1 MQFRLRSRRG
11 SANSLSARSANSAQ
25 SGGAQE
31 SRAASIVG
39 TPRGPLETAR
49 SMLGASAPSSRVEEE
64 DTCDF
69 EGELPEVSPEQLDDL
84 ATLLMSATSARFDA
98 VRDMIL
104 ERLEELCLAG
114 FKASEQFSELRRL
127 LDPKARM
134 RRDAAE
140 SGRGG
145 GRSAKSRLSAVFGG
159 GVLNRRGSSKAIF
172 NARSSA
178 NHSPPPYRFRRRPS
192 SLPSDR
198 LSDDTRLE
206 PAHSPRLGPS
216 SPRGHS
222 VMPVAVC
229 LDGDVPGSPRGER
242 RDSLTGAERTVA
254 QSVPKTKSISEELSD
269 CTYLSAVKL
278 KDDAVGIK
286 PGRRVP
292 ALRGF
297 HFMNVATNAL
307 CPKVPILVM
316 RCANTWDL
324 RMLLYSL

>member
-1 MQFRLRSRRG
+1 
-11 SANSLSARSANSAQ
+11 
-25 SGGAQE
+25 
-31 SRAASIVG
+31 
-39 TPRGPLETAR
+39 
-49 SMLGASAPSSRVEEE
+49 
-64 DTCDF
+64 
-69 EGELPEVSPEQLDDL
+69 
-84 ATLLMSATSARFDA
+84 
-98 VRDMIL
+98 
-104 ERLEELCLAG
+104 
-114 FKASEQFSELRRL
+114 
-127 LDPKARM
+127 
-134 RRDAAE
+134 
-140 SGRGG
+140 
-145 GRSAKSRLSAVFGG
+145 
-159 GVLNRRGSSKAIF
+159 
-172 NARSSA
+172 
-178 NHSPPPYRFRRRPS
+178 
-192 SLPSDR
+192 
-198 LSDDTRLE
+198 
-206 PAHSPRLGPS
+206 
-216 SPRGHS
+216 
-222 VMPVAVC
+222 MPVAVC